1 MMGVRR
7 GPVHISE
14 AMNPMLEAAKDFDM
28 KNAVNR
34 MRGEGMDALRLGD
47 GRVPSPMLHKLRLAV
62 TLIDEVR
69 EDLKKNQLEK
79 DTK

>member
-1 MMGVRR
+1 
-7 GPVHISE
+7 
-14 AMNPMLEAAKDFDM
+14 MLDAAREFDG

-34 MRGEGMDALRLGD
+34 MRGEGMDALRLLD
-47 GRVPSPMLHKLRLAV
+47 GRVPSPTLHKLRLAV

-69 EDLKKNQLEK
+69 EDLKKNQLKK